1 MNARWMESAMWS
13 QSEEAEYENEKF
25 PNRDPQVTISLSNQ
39 IWVSILIDVEFE
51 QKESSQPKR
60 ERLL

>member
-1 MNARWMESAMWS
+1 MESAKWS

-25 PNRDPQVTISLSNQ
+25 PNRDPQITISLSNQ

-51 QKESSQPKR
+51 TKRKFTTEKKEVA
-60 ERLL
+60 